1 MIRQDLAYVD
11 PDDDEISD
19 DDEETDSEEDES
31 EDDELEPNR
40 SQSSDKK
47 KRSRVLLNYIHIFL
61 ETNEN

>member
-1 MIRQDLAYVD
+1 MIRQDLSYVD

-31 EDDELEPNR
+31 EDDELEFNR

-47 KRSRVLLNYIHIFL
+47 KRSRVLF
-61 ETNEN
+61 

>member
-31 EDDELEPNR
+31 EDDELEFNR

-47 KRSRVLLNYIHIFL
+47 KRSRVLFKKYLNCL